1 MQKSPAL
8 MRMNKI
14 FTIST
19 KELQFLRNKS
29 DFTFVNLDYVLAIK
43 IGHYYDKIK
52 KSERKELIKL
62 FNQLTDI
69 EIRIDDTLG
78 KLSIILL
85 KLLIVEKKD
94 NIVVSNIGFSVSSFE
109 FLISNIKKIFQNL
122 KGLNNKNIIILD
134 CNLNNDEDIKYL
146 NQYFNS

>member
-1 MQKSPAL
+1 
-8 MRMNKI
+8 MNKI
-14 FTIST
+14 FTINT
-19 KELQFLRNKS
+19 KELQFLGNKS
-29 DFTFVNLDYVLAIK
+29 DYIFVNLDYALAIK
-43 IGHYYDKIK
+43 IGSYYDEIK
-52 KSERKELIKL
+52 KSEKKELIKL

-85 KLLIVEKKD
+85 KLLMIEKRD

-109 FLISNIKKIFQNL
+109 FLIANMKKIFQNL
-122 KGLNNKNIIILD
+122 KGLNNRNIIILD
-134 CNLNNDEDIKYL
+134 CNLTNKEDIKYL